1 MKQFKTESKRILDL
15 MINSIYTN
23 KEIFLRELISN
34 ASDAIDKLHFISLT
48 DDKVDHNFRIYIGRD
63 KDARTLT
70 VDDNGIGMTAEEMEK
85 NLGTIAQSGTLAFK
99 KEQKDPTELIGQ
111 FGVGFYSAFMVAD
124 EIEVVSRAYGSDK
137 ANKWT
142 SRGAEGYTIEP
153 AEKETVGTTITLR
166 LRPKDDDFDYDKLL
180 EEYYLR
186 SLIKKYSDYIRY
198 PIQMLVTKSRVKDN
212 PDKKEGDKNEYESYT
227 EIETINSM
235 TPLWKKK
242 KTEIKPEEYNEF
254 YKAKFRDYTDPLRV
268 MHFNIEGA
276 VNYTAM
282 LFVPAEPPYDYYQK
296 DFKKGLELQCN
307 GVLIT
312 DKCEELLPDCF
323 GFMRGVVDS
332 GDLSLNISREML
344 QHDRQLRAIA
354 SSLEK
359 KIVAELKKFMESDR
373 DGYDKFFDKFGL
385 SIKFGVYNDFGMRKE
400 ELKDLIEFRSSTENK
415 LVTLAEYVGRMKEDQ
430 KFIYYACGDS
440 VEKIDKLPQTEAIK
454 EKGYEIL
461 YMPDNVDEFVVK
473 TLINYDE
480 KEFKSVGAKDL
491 GLETEDEKKKAEE
504 VSEQNKDLT
513 DFIRESLDGAVKEVR
528 LSSRL
533 KNNAVCL
540 VADGEISLEM
550 EKVFKAM
557 KSAAAFPVV
566 AEKVLEINP
575 DHKIF
580 AKLKTL
586 FDTDKDTLKEYAK
599 VIYAAALVG
608 EGMEIDKPDEFVSA
622 LTDILAK

>member
-212 PDKKEGDKNEYESYT
+212 PDKKEGDKDEYESYT

-473 TLINYDE
+473 TLIKYDE

-586 FDTDKDTLKEYAK
+586 FDTDKDALKEYAK
-599 VIYAAALVG
+599 VLYAAALVG